1 MHFLTK
7 EFVRLIQL
15 QLLLY
20 INVLT
25 IAQPSVEIN
34 CTYAHKMLGI
44 QSVILG
50 IFYECF
56 SNETINVSERNTAVT
71 NVTGMHLHTLNNSNV
86 QGIHI
91 IGASYLPTG
100 LAKFFP
106 NLIGLSVEQH
116 LKEITKNDL
125 EPFPNLIHL
134 WLVRN
139 PLEVI
144 EKDLFMYNPDLA
156 YISLRQNFIKEI
168 DSNVFDHL
176 DRLSIL
182 ELDRNECINDNAA
195 GRYDVMRLIK
205 QIKEKCVV
213 EQTTETTGPVT
224 APAKMKITQQELL
237 NEKEILTGK
246 VHFWKIFSIVLLLIA
261 VFVTIVVM
269 GVFIQRHGGHSV
281 MKFVLFRNS

>member
-1 MHFLTK
+1 MNLLTK
-7 EFVRLIQL
+7 EFFRLIQL
-15 QLLLY
+15 PLLVY

-25 IAQPSVEIN
+25 IAQPSVEIK
-34 CTYAHKMLGI
+34 CTYEYQMWGM
-44 QSVILG
+44 QSIG
-50 IFYECF
+50 TIYECECKE
-56 SNETINVSERNTAVT
+56 SIKAPERNTVVS
-71 NVTGMHLHTLNNSNV
+71 NVTGMHVPSANNSNV

-91 IGASYLPTG
+91 FGASYLPTG
-100 LAKFFP
+100 IEKFFP

-125 EPFPNLIHL
+125 EPFPNLKHV
-134 WLVRN
+134 WLARN
-139 PLEVI
+139 QLEVI
-144 EKDLFMYNPDLA
+144 EEDLFVYNPDLV

-182 ELDRNECINDNAA
+182 ELDRNECLNDNAI
-195 GRYDVMRLIK
+195 GRYAVVQLIK
-205 QIKEKCVV
+205 QVKEKCTV

-237 NEKEILTGK
+237 NEKEILTEK
-246 VHFWKIFSIVLLLIA
+246 VHFWKSFSIILLLVA

-269 GVFIQRHGGHSV
+269 GVLIQRHGGHNV
-281 MKFVLFRNS
+281 VKFVLFRNS